1 MDAFYAAI
9 EQRDQPE
16 LRGRPVIVGGTPEG
30 RGVVSTASYEARV
43 FGVHSAMPAGT
54 ARRLC
59 PQGVFLRPRMDVYAA
74 VGAQVR
80 DILQRFTPL
89 VEPLSLDE
97 AFLDVTG
104 SERLF
109 GSGEEIGRRIKREI
123 ASELGLVA
131 SVGVA
136 PNKFLAKIASDLEKP
151 DGFTMVPPDRVAEFL
166 EPLPIRRLWG
176 VGKVAEAKLK
186 SVGIETVGRLARLG
200 ERVLIDLF
208 GANGGA
214 HLYELAQGRDERDVI
229 PDHRAVSI
237 SHETTFAVELHER
250 RVLLAVLQQLTDQVA
265 RRLRRMGVRA
275 RTVQLKIRY
284 SDFQTYT
291 RSQTLPEATNSTR
304 AFWRGVRELFATKL
318 PARPLDVRLIG
329 VGLSQ
334 FDRGNAAQGKLFST
348 VEDEREQSLDA
359 ARDRI
364 ANRFGSGAL
373 RPGTFLEGPSDPP
386 ADQSP

>member
-1 MDAFYAAI
+1 MDSFYAAI
-9 EQRDQPE
+9 EQRDRPE

-43 FGVHSAMPAGT
+43 FGIHSAMPAAT

-59 PQGVFLRPRMDVYAA
+59 PQGVFLRPRMDAYAA

-80 DILQRFTPL
+80 EILLRFTPL

-123 ASELGLVA
+123 ASELGLIA

-151 DGFTMVPPDRVAEFL
+151 DGFTVVPPDRVAEFL

-291 RSQTLPEATNSTR
+291 RSQTLPEPTDSTR
-304 AFWRGVRELFATKL
+304 ACWRGVRELFATRL

-334 FDRGNAAQGKLFST
+334 FDRGSASQGKLFPDG
-348 VEDEREQSLDA
+348 EDERDKSLDA

-364 ANRFGSGAL
+364 AGRFGSGAL
-373 RPGTFLEGPSDPP
+373 RPGTFLEGPTDPP
-386 ADQSP
+386 SDRTR